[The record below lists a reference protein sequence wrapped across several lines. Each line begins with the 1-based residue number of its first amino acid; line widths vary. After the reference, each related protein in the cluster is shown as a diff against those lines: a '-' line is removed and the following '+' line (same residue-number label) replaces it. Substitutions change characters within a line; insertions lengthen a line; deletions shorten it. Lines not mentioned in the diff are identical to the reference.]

1 MSKSVR
7 INDLLQEIMG
17 DRGVPRNIKS
27 SIEESIGIM
36 GGTESEEEKIASV
49 ISILDEAS
57 ADPNITLHTRTRIWN
72 MVSVLESI
80 KSE

>member
-1 MSKSVR
+1 MSKTLR
-7 INDLLQEIMG
+7 INELLQEIMG

-27 SIEESIGIM
+27 SIEESITIM
-36 GGTESEEEKIASV
+36 GGSDSEEEKIASV

-57 ADPNITLHTRTRIWN
+57 TDPNISLHTRTRIWN